1 METMKIVIAGHVDHG
16 KSTIIGRLLADTDSL
31 PEGKLEQVKQFCRNN
46 SRPFEYAFLLDALK
60 DEQAQGITIDSARVF
75 FKSQKRKYIIFDAP
89 GHIEFL
95 KNMVTGASQAEAALL
110 VIDSS
115 EGIRENSRR
124 HAYMMSLLGIK
135 QIAVLVNKMDLVGWS
150 EEVFS
155 NIKSEFTEFLEG
167 LGIKPKAFVPVSGLT
182 GSGITGA
189 IKNEYN
195 QDETHVLDVL
205 DSFETSSSSEELPFR
220 MPVQDVYKF
229 TAEGDNRRIIAGS
242 IKSGCVKTGDTIV
255 FYPSLKKSRLKNI
268 ESFPPVQNDRLST
281 GDHCG
286 FTLEEQIFITRG
298 EIAAIADESAPT
310 VSAKLLVSLFWLSKN
325 NLVTNKEYL
334 MKVGT
339 TKVPCRIEQFNKI
352 LNSSDLSIIS
362 DRKHLENHEVCECV
376 ISCKT
381 PVAFDTDNRLPDTSR
396 FVLIDDYEI
405 SGGGIIRE
413 AVSDEQ
419 QKIRDNV
426 RLRESKWIHSNIAP
440 TERSERYNQKP
451 LLIMITGK
459 SNTGR
464 KTLARELEKKL
475 FEKGKFVYYLGMGS
489 VLYGVSS
496 DLKER
501 DSKSRQEIIR
511 RFTEV
516 ANIMLD
522 AGLILIVTALEFT
535 LNEQR
540 MIETIINN
548 IDVKTIWTGDEI
560 STDLKPDV
568 HFSSNADLTAR
579 VTGILDTLGNEG
591 YIFKSW

>member
-31 PEGKLEQVKQFCRNN
+31 PEGKLDQVKQFCHNN

-75 FKSQKRKYIIFDAP
+75 FKSAKRKYIIFDAP

-124 HAYMMSLLGIK
+124 HAYMLSLLGIK
-135 QIAVLVNKMDLVGWS
+135 QIAVLVNKMDLVNWS
-150 EEVFS
+150 EEVFNS
-155 NIKSEFTEFLEG
+155 IKSEFTEFLKG
-167 LGIKPKAFVPVSGLT
+167 LCIEPRAFIPVSGLT
-182 GSGITGA
+182 GSGITDTV
-189 IKNEYN
+189 KNQYSEYEN
-195 QDETHVLDVL
+195 HVLNVL
-205 DSFETSSSSEELPFR
+205 DTFESVSSSSDLPFR

-229 TAEGDNRRIIAGS
+229 TAEGDNRRIVAGS
-242 IKSGCVKTGDTIV
+242 IRSGSIKTSDEVV
-255 FYPSLKKSRLKNI
+255 FYPSLKKSRIFSI
-268 ESFPPVQNDRLST
+268 ESFPPVKTGKLST

-298 EIAAIADESAPT
+298 EIAALQNETPPH
-310 VSAKLLVSLFWLSKN
+310 VSGKLLVSLFWLSKN
-325 NLVTNKEYL
+325 NLVLNKEYL
-334 MKVGT
+334 IKIGT
-339 TKVPCRIEQFNKI
+339 TKVPCKIEQFNKI
-352 LNSSDLSIIS
+352 LNSSDLNIIS

-376 ISCKT
+376 ISCRT
-381 PVAFDTDNRLPDTSR
+381 PIAFDADNRLPDTSR

-413 AVSDEQ
+413 AVSDDQ
-419 QKIRDNV
+419 QKIRDDV
-426 RLRESKWIHSNIAP
+426 RIRESKWIHSNINLA
-440 TERSERYNQKP
+440 ERSERYNQKP

-459 SNTGR
+459 GKTGR
-464 KTLARELEKKL
+464 KTLARDLEKKM

-501 DSKSRQEIIR
+501 DADSRQEIIR

-516 ANIMLD
+516 ANIMLN

-535 LNEQR
+535 LIEQR
-540 MIETIINN
+540 MLETIINN
-548 IDVKTIWTGDEI
+548 VDVKTIWTGNEI
-560 STDLKPDV
+560 STDLKPDI
-568 HFSSNADLTAR
+568 HFSNDMDLQSRTSE
-579 VTGILDTLGNEG
+579 VLDILGNEG